1 MSFDQEFLTPRGL
14 LIHIEA
20 GKLKIGYYDVGAVCD
35 GILVLA
41 AAAPKDYDE
50 IFADLARLY
59 KDESDNEDLR
69 RAVKA
74 KIDARLTSI
83 RNVSSSATAT
93 RKVLADAT
101 DEVYLAQGQLKE
113 IGAQL
118 NSDQIYKRLLDRFIP
133 DFVQIALN
141 VQAVNFTRGW
151 ISQLQLTDE
160 TRFALSELQK
170 AVGAVAEI
178 DMDLVSLRKYVEEN
192 TEPGPNPILDLQKGK
207 ILEMWDGLETEVKK
221 FKANFIDTA

>member
-1 MSFDQEFLTPRGL
+1 MCN
-14 LIHIEA
+14 I
-20 GKLKIGYYDVGAVCD
+20 
-35 GILVLA
+35 
-41 AAAPKDYDE
+41 DE

-141 VQAVNFTRGW
+141 VQAVNFTR
-151 ISQLQLTDE
+151 LQLT
-160 TRFALSELQK
+160 AHC
-170 AVGAVAEI
+170 
-178 DMDLVSLRKYVEEN
+178 
-192 TEPGPNPILDLQKGK
+192 IL
-207 ILEMWDGLETEVKK
+207 
-221 FKANFIDTA
+221 